1 MSSLKNMFA
10 PIEDYEEDKEYDE
23 SEEESDEW
31 EADWE
36 RMQERAVVDKRKLK
50 TIKRLKA
57 NGEY

>member
-10 PIEDYEEDKEYDE
+10 PIEDYEEEKESNDL
-23 SEEESDEW
+23 EEDTDEW
-31 EADWE
+31 EEDWD